1 MADLLT
7 VYDDDQANTF
17 IDCRICD
24 KRIRGDTQY
33 KVHVTTLHHLKK
45 EEALVAKGVI
55 PRQPALPQWTDIRDY
70 LKYLDLNEP
79 IIGLNALVQ
88 IPDLDSDDGKSVLKY
103 KCKMCFVEMDLFSM
117 VAHIVGRKHRQ
128 KYLELKRPD
137 LVTWH
142 DTETAQKQPGLVAR
156 AKAAVVEKQEG
167 WGTPEQLKKPQDKFG
182 NVGKGSNSRSSVRE
196 QPNLGRDS
204 QRQTLIKDRQPYSN
218 EGRSERLYHT
228 REKYDQY
235 DGPNPRPYG
244 EPAVRGT
251 LREEY
256 SERIKRDM
264 NARPYEDQ
272 GRGMRPPE
280 EGYEDGNFG
289 RKQYSSEDRHGLVPK
304 DYDFQENVYD
314 DDDAPRNRYNDRD
327 LRIYN
332 SGQSYGDAKY
342 EQGLMDA
349 RMYSSYEARRPDVD
363 AMAEYGR
370 IFNEKE
376 ERGNFGEYDRR
387 TQGSYSEDPVPAK
400 RKRKSRFSDAT
411 PEEIAITNTR
421 HTVEYDHKP
430 GQRPQ
435 NIPRGPP
442 IQGIPSLFDIPVE
455 DSGSTSSFNPKAE
468 SVLDVLNDIK
478 IENMEDAKYLKER
491 LCTVLK
497 EFQASKGS
505 RSVGHTSVSDYRGGK
520 QMDQQRDAYD
530 NTLRDDP
537 HGKYLENRG
546 FQEDRRYDNDP
557 RIFPESRQ
565 YEDDPRAF
573 QDSKR
578 YEDDPRAFQDSKR
591 YEDDP
596 RAFQDSKR
604 YENDPRAFQDSKRY
618 EDDPKA
624 LQEASQ
630 YEDDPRTFQEARQY
644 EDDPRGSRDNRHY
657 EEPRRYDNYPGDSS
671 FGEARQDADDP
682 RGFPKT
688 RLQDKSIDFSESRS
702 YDKDLR
708 VNYEGYSKGTQ
719 EVRLHAEGP
728 RSAQE
733 ARYYDDDYRGFENV
747 DVGRNWDHQRS
758 LLDDKG
764 PVDERASFGNPHKSF
779 QPSSLVGETR
789 MYDGRGRHQ
798 DVRYPGEEVYDPFH
812 PSPSPPPASTNSTSL
827 NKIASTLLEL
837 VSRR

>member
-17 IDCRICD
+17 IDCRICN
-24 KRIRGDTQY
+24 KRIRGETQY
-33 KVHVTTLHHLKK
+33 KVHVTTLQHLKK
-45 EEALVAKGVI
+45 EDALVAKGVI

-70 LKYLDLNEP
+70 LKYLDLDEP
-79 IIGLNALVQ
+79 IIGLDALVQ
-88 IPDLDSDDGKSVLKY
+88 IPDLVDDGKSVLKY

-142 DTETAQKQPGLVAR
+142 DTETAQTQPGLVAK

-167 WGTPEQLKKPQDKFG
+167 WGTPEQLKKPQANFG

-196 QPNLGRDS
+196 QPHLGRNS
-204 QRQTLIKDRQPYSN
+204 QRQSSIEDRQPYSN
-218 EGRSERLYHT
+218 KGRSERPYHPM
-228 REKYDQY
+228 EKYDQY

-256 SERIKRDM
+256 SERVKRDM
-264 NARPYEDQ
+264 NARPYGDQ
-272 GRGMRPPE
+272 GGGMRRPE

-289 RKQYSSEDRHGLVPK
+289 RKLYSSEEGHGLVAR
-304 DYDFQENVYD
+304 DYDFQENVYH
-314 DDDAPRNRYNDRD
+314 DDAPRNRYNDRD
-327 LRIYN
+327 LRIHN
-332 SGQSYGDAKY
+332 SGQSYGDAKS
-342 EQGLMDA
+342 EEGHMDA
-349 RMYSSYEARRPDVD
+349 RMYSSYEERRPDVD
-363 AMAEYGR
+363 AMSKYGR
-370 IFNEKE
+370 SLSEKE
-376 ERGNFGEYDRR
+376 ERGNFREYDSW
-387 TQGSYSEDPVPAK
+387 TQSSYSGDPVPAK
-400 RKRKSRFSDAT
+400 KKRKSRFSDAT
-411 PEEIAITNTR
+411 AEEIAITNSR
-421 HTVEYDHKP
+421 HSIDYDHKS

-435 NIPRGPP
+435 NTQRGPP
-442 IQGIPSLFDIPVE
+442 MQGIPSLFDIPAQ
-455 DSGSTSSFNPKAE
+455 DSGSTSSFNPKGE

-505 RSVGHTSVSDYRGGK
+505 RSEGHTSVSDYRGGK

-537 HGKYLENRG
+537 GMNRG
-546 FQEDRRYDNDP
+546 FQEDRRYDDDP
-557 RIFPESRQ
+557 RNFQDSRRYEDDPRALQ
-565 YEDDPRAF
+565 DSKRYEDDPRAF

-596 RAFQDSKR
+596 RAFQDSR
-604 YENDPRAFQDSKRY
+604 QY

-624 LQEASQ
+624 L
-630 YEDDPRTFQEARQY
+630 QEARQY

-657 EEPRRYDNYPGDSS
+657 EEPRRYENYPGNSS
-671 FGEARQDADDP
+671 FREARQDADDP

-688 RLQDKSIDFSESRS
+688 RLQDKSIDFSEGRS
-702 YDKDLR
+702 YDNDLR

-719 EVRLHAEGP
+719 DFRPHAEDP

-733 ARYYDDDYRGFENV
+733 ARYYDDDYRGFENL
-747 DVGRNWDHQRS
+747 DAGRKWDPQMS
-758 LLDDKG
+758 SLDDKG
-764 PVDERASFGNPHKSF
+764 PVDERGFQASFGNPHKS
-779 QPSSLVGETR
+779 PLGETR
-789 MYDGRGRHQ
+789 MYAARGRQRSHQ
-798 DVRYPGEEVYDPFH
+798 DVRYPGDEVYDPFQ